1 MKYLLLSGDK
11 YVIVDDEDFDWA
23 SKCKWT
29 YDAMGY
35 AHRKVGGRKNSKK
48 IYLHRVILHVKEKQK
63 VDHING
69 NHYDCQKK
77 NLRVATSLQ
86 NQRNMKLRKDSESGY
101 KGVRFKRDMVRK
113 KPWEAYI
120 RLDKKRKTLG
130 HYTSA
135 VEAASA
141 YNVAAEKFFGEFA
154 RINQI

>member
-1 MKYLLLSGDK
+1 M
-11 YVIVDDEDFDWA
+11 
-23 SKCKWT
+23 
-29 YDAMGY
+29 
-35 AHRKVGGRKNSKK
+35 
-48 IYLHRVILHVKEKQK
+48 KEKQK